1 MRTIIENPFERYYV
15 RLDGDRVVSTKFVP
29 RLEFFEQEH
38 SLRAR
43 IRNNQNIYTIFNLE
57 DIIKAEKEKNGKDS
71 YFQGLFGERILHVVL
86 ENLILETKK
95 RAKEKKPKREIEG
108 GVIYAEE
115 KHIRNEFIATFNDRY
130 LLKHKGKT
138 NFIIIES
145 TEDTD
150 KRRYWYQQEK
160 SGYCAKEIDGLAYM
174 HLGRDMYLIVAESKT
189 STKWHVIEEDLEKT
203 ARCLLEPFNS
213 LFPEHKLIYL
223 FLAPNELLYTGEGF
237 LREGT
242 KRLIWSFDDQNIP
255 VILVSMPEPK
265 RSLKEWSKK
274 ATIYTGLADELFSRY
289 NKLN

>member
-138 NFIIIES
+138 NFISNVNI
-145 TEDTD
+145 TWTNH
-150 KRRYWYQQEK
+150 
-160 SGYCAKEIDGLAYM
+160 M
-174 HLGRDMYLIVAESKT
+174 
-189 STKWHVIEEDLEKT
+189 
-203 ARCLLEPFNS
+203 S
-213 LFPEHKLIYL
+213 L
-223 FLAPNELLYTGEGF
+223 N
-237 LREGT
+237 
-242 KRLIWSFDDQNIP
+242 
-255 VILVSMPEPK
+255 
-265 RSLKEWSKK
+265 
-274 ATIYTGLADELFSRY
+274 ATL
-289 NKLN
+289 